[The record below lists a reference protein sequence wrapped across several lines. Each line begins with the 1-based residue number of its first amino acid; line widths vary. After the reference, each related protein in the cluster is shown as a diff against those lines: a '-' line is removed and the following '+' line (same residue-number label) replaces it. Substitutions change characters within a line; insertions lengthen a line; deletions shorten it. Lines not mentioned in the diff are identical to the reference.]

1 MQVGQTRAQNGAEQ
15 MQLRMAADLNSTNIV
30 IMEQALSRIQDVDI
44 AQTTSDLARSK
55 VLIDAGSAMSAQANT
70 SQ

>member
-30 IMEQALSRIQDVDI
+30 IMEQALSRIQDVYI